1 MADIK
6 AMTKGDLESVY
17 EIVDSQNWGYFDED
31 IIRMIDFDPN
41 GNFVLYVENK
51 PIGVLFSSTYT
62 EYAFI
67 GPVIVNPEYR
77 GQKLGKALMDHAIDY
92 LEGRGVTSM
101 ELDSVFPATT
111 LYRRHGFKD
120 KYVSYRYRGFI
131 AVSSEVIPQFLK
143 PDMIDDMVE
152 FDKKMTG
159 LNREKHLCKFVE
171 DFPDS
176 ILITGKDRIQGYAL
190 VRPRKGDQFWIGPM
204 VAEDDF
210 SGKMLFHSVINNHV
224 GKVLSLGVPETN
236 RFMIDSVKTR
246 GFIHT
251 IPALRMFRGKRLEY
265 EQNVY
270 AIIAP
275 EKG

>member
-6 AMTKGDLESVY
+6 TMTKDDLESVY
-17 EIVDSQNWGYFDED
+17 KIVDSQHWGYFEYD
-31 IIRMIDFDPN
+31 ITRMIDFDPR
-41 GNFVLYVENK
+41 GNFIVYADNK
-51 PIGVLFSSTYT
+51 PIGVLFSSIHADF
-62 EYAFI
+62 AFI
-67 GPVIVNPEYR
+67 GPVIVDPDYR
-77 GQKLGKALMDHAIDY
+77 GHKLGKALMDHAIEY
-92 LEGRGVTSM
+92 LEKRGVTSM
-101 ELDSVFPATT
+101 ELDSVFPAAT
-111 LYRRHGFKD
+111 LYRRHGFMD

-131 AVSSEVIPQFLK
+131 AVSSEVIPEFLK
-143 PDMIDDMVE
+143 PDQVDEMIE
-152 FDKKMTG
+152 FDKKLTG
-159 LNREKHLCKFVE
+159 LNREKHLRKLAA

-176 ILITGKDRIQGYAL
+176 ILITRKDKLQGYAL

-210 SGKMLFHSVINNHV
+210 TGKMLFHSVINNHV

-270 AIIAP
+270 SIMAP